1 MGCRIFR
8 SDLPLGLGSK
18 TGRTTRAGVVTDL
31 CFPCCFGCSLV
42 VRIRVGSGVGE
53 ESQFLGV
60 EKLMVEGESPGG
72 ESVGVS
78 GIKVVVV
85 WGRFGDGYLGNER
98 EAGVGGRGYW

>member
-1 MGCRIFR
+1 MGCHIFR
-8 SDLPLGLGSK
+8 SDLPLGLGSE

-60 EKLMVEGESPGG
+60 EKLKVRGGSPG
-72 ESVGVS
+72 ERDMGVDDGAS
-78 GIKVVVV
+78 SMALVVARVQ
-85 WGRFGDGYLGNER
+85 GRRLGCC
-98 EAGVGGRGYW
+98 